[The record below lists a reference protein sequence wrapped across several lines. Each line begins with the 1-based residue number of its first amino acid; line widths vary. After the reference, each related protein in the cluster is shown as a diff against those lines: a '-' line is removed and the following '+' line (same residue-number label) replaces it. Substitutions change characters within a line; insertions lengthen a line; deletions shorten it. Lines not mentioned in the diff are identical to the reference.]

1 MIIRL
6 LPSVYHN
13 AMLLPGA
20 ALSGLSVFFI
30 LSTLLVPINI
40 TTYTSI
46 IISIIVYGLTKVV
59 LKDETSKSQSEK
71 TKLRQTCNISISQK
85 SQILISSV
93 DIAFVSIY
101 VVLIIIQGVVS
112 EPNKQLFVPWI
123 QFSIIQI
130 MLLAAAVPLC
140 FFVPGYAIVNIIDSK
155 RQELRPV
162 LRFLLAYIFSML
174 ITGLTGYISAYLEI

>member
-6 LPSVYHN
+6 LPSIYDN

-20 ALSGLSVFFI
+20 LLSGLSVFFI
-30 LSTLLVPINI
+30 LSTLLVPIDI

-46 IISIIVYGLTKVV
+46 IISILVYGLTKVV
-59 LKDETSKSQSEK
+59 LKDETSNSQSQK
-71 TKLRQTCNISISQK
+71 IKPRQTHNNSISQK
-85 SQILISSV
+85 SQTLISSV

-101 VVLIIIQGVVS
+101 VVLIIIGGVVS

-130 MLLAAAVPLC
+130 ML
-140 FFVPGYAIVNIIDSK
+140 
-155 RQELRPV
+155 
-162 LRFLLAYIFSML
+162 
-174 ITGLTGYISAYLEI
+174 